1 MGDENQFVFFGVKPC
16 LFLKWTF
23 FFCFSRDGCNPLR
36 DKFYNSATWAF
47 KELPSKQTQ
56 EAGEL
61 PFSIRRIRFKKAYF
75 PNIPN
80 TRCFFLGRL
89 SILAYIESPP
99 QKKTPQRKT
108 TLVATILFSTQ
119 KNPSQSFLSSD
130 ISSKE
135 TSPDSSERGGWS
147 ATQKNTKNIQE
158 NSAIFFSLQA
168 NRFQKDQIFPPR
180 KSHEIFFRA
189 LPQGGAQKQ
198 LFLLMWKNST
208 CRLLEV
214 IYNPSIPI

>member
-1 MGDENQFVFFGVKPC
+1 MDV
-16 LFLKWTF
+16 

-80 TRCFFLGRL
+80 TRCFFFGRL

-99 QKKTPQRKT
+99 PKKNTPK
-108 TLVATILFSTQ
+108 
-119 KNPSQSFLSSD
+119 KNYPSRHHFIFDPKKPKPIISFLRYFLQRNLTRF
-130 ISSKE
+130 IRK
-135 TSPDSSERGGWS
+135 RGLIC
-147 ATQKNTKNIQE
+147 NTKNIQE
-158 NSAIFFSLQA
+158 NSAFFFSLQA

>member
-80 TRCFFLGRL
+80 TRCFFWGGFPSWHTSNL
-89 SILAYIESPP
+89 PP

-158 NSAIFFSLQA
+158 NSAIFFFSSSESFPKRP
-168 NRFQKDQIFPPR
+168 NISSKKISRDFFQGVATRWGPKTVIFVDV
-180 KSHEIFFRA
+180 KELH
-189 LPQGGAQKQ
+189 L
-198 LFLLMWKNST
+198 
-208 CRLLEV
+208 
-214 IYNPSIPI
+214 